1 MCCARLAGDAGPK
14 NEPKFA
20 IWALSPQLFRAI
32 FSQLRHVS
40 TIRDVEKSLDV
51 KKEIAHSDS
60 GRQQIGENW
69 GLPLKCIT

>member
-1 MCCARLAGDAGPK
+1 LKWPKIRHLGTIATTLSGYIFATEARIDNQGCGK
-14 NEPKFA
+14 
-20 IWALSPQLFRAI
+20 ISGR
-32 FSQLRHVS
+32 
-40 TIRDVEKSLDV
+40 